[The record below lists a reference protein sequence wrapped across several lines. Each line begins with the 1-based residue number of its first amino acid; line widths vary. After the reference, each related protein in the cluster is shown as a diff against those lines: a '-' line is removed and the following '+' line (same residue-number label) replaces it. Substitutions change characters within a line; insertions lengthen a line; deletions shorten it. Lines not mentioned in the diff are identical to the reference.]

1 MTVADFL
8 LPVFVLVFLTFA
20 LLLRTAFGRVSSL
33 RSGEVRPDDIALGEP
48 GWPKRTRQFG
58 NAFKNQLEL
67 PVLFYVLIAFILITR
82 VGDVLLLVLAW
93 IFVILRVVHAYIHTT
108 NNIVLLRGRVYG
120 GGLVAL
126 LAMWIIF
133 AVKIL
138 TGI

>member
-1 MTVADFL
+1 
-8 LPVFVLVFLTFA
+8 
-20 LLLRTAFGRVSSL
+20 LRTAFGRVSSL

-48 GWPKRTRQFG
+48 GWPKRTTQFG

>member
-8 LPVFVLVFLTFA
+8 LPVFVLVFMTFV
-20 LLLRTAFGRVSSL
+20 LVLMTGLNRVSSL
-33 RSGEVRPDDIALGEP
+33 RSGEVKPDDIALGQQN
-48 GWPKRTRQFG
+48 WPKKITQYG

-67 PVLFYVLIAFILITR
+67 PVLFYLLIAFILITR
-82 VGDVLLLVLAW
+82 VGDFLLLVLAW
-93 IFVILRVVHAYIHTT
+93 VFVILRLAHAYIHTT
-108 NNIVLLRGRVYG
+108 SNIVLLRGRVYG
-120 GGLVAL
+120 AGLVVL